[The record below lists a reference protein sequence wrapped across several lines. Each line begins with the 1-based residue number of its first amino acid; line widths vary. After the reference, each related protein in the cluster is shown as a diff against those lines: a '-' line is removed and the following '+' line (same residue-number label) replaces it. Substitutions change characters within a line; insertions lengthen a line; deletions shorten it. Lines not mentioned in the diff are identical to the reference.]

1 MAEGRFTSILGI
13 GPNIPRRKRRLKCG
27 MRDNLKGNWWF
38 GLWGSYTSSDVS
50 LIQVPLTCQDFPLS
64 LLDYVDYG
72 VVLHGVKL
80 RESLSCGSMPYG
92 NEHSVNVSYGTK
104 RSNADRVLVCPQCY
118 LQVVANTGRVLPL
131 MTS

>member
-1 MAEGRFTSILGI
+1 MGLVYVFGRKLDPSAFDLSGFPIESSRL
-13 GPNIPRRKRRLKCG
+13 RRL
-27 MRDNLKGNWWF
+27 R
-38 GLWGSYTSSDVS
+38 
-50 LIQVPLTCQDFPLS
+50 
-64 LLDYVDYG
+64 

-131 MTS
+131 ITSLKNM

>member
-1 MAEGRFTSILGI
+1 MGLVYVFGHLLDPSAFDLSGFPIESSRL
-13 GPNIPRRKRRLKCG
+13 RRL
-27 MRDNLKGNWWF
+27 R
-38 GLWGSYTSSDVS
+38 
-50 LIQVPLTCQDFPLS
+50 
-64 LLDYVDYG
+64 

-80 RESLSCGSMPYG
+80 RGSLSCGSMPYG

-104 RSNADRVLVCPQCY
+104 RVNADRVLVCPQCY

>member
-1 MAEGRFTSILGI
+1 M
-13 GPNIPRRKRRLKCG
+13 
-27 MRDNLKGNWWF
+27 
-38 GLWGSYTSSDVS
+38 SSDIC

-64 LLDYVDYG
+64 LLDYVDYD

-80 RESLSCGSMPYG
+80 RGPISFGLMLYG